1 LYQEVFCSGRESN
14 FDECNHF
21 ESSNCDSDNQAA
33 GVVCF
38 NKDSKLMDVS
48 MTTEISMTTDKSTI
62 LETSTTTE
70 TLVTTETAV
79 TIETPVTTETPIP
92 TEIPVTSETTSTTET
107 TTLQPTQETTLKPF
121 SRGNKFQ
128 QNIHTQTYISIFFS
142 ISKKLN

>member
-1 LYQEVFCSGRESN
+1 LSYQEVICSGQESN

-38 NKDSKLMDVS
+38 NKESKLMDVLITS
-48 MTTEISMTTDKSTI
+48 EALMTTD
-62 LETSTTTE
+62 TSTTTE
-70 TLVTTETAV
+70 TA
-79 TIETPVTTETPIP
+79 VTTETPVTSEAP
-92 TEIPVTSETTSTTET
+92 VTTEIPATTELPITPVTTRSTET